1 MSIDEP
7 EVTTLPDGYATRW
20 AQPNGPRQLHRPTT
34 LRLYTPAELL
44 DFPEPVWLVEPFLVD
59 GCLSILYGSSGSFKS
74 FLALD
79 WAGRAAGLA
88 VYISAEG
95 SPKRLGERIAAWEH
109 AAQQSSRIVCLP
121 HSLNLI
127 GEAHDLAT
135 AIRALPEPV
144 RLIVVDTA
152 ARNMAGADENST
164 KDMSALVASL
174 DYLRAEFGAAILA
187 IHHTG
192 HENTE
197 RERGSSALRAA
208 ADISIFARRGDAP
221 LTVRL
226 KCAKVRDAAEFPPS
240 IVRLEPIAGTLVAAT
255 AVTAAEALDQ
265 AVSDYLDKHPEASQR
280 EVEREVTGKTDDIR
294 DAYRRVRPQC
304 APP

>member
-20 AQPNGPRQLHRPTT
+20 AQPNGPRELHRPTT

-95 SPKRLGERIAAWEH
+95 SPKRLGERNRRVGTRRPTIEPHRLPAAL
-109 AAQQSSRIVCLP
+109 ARP
-121 HSLNLI
+121 HRRGPRPRNSDPRTTRTRPPDRRR
-127 GEAHDLAT
+127 H
-135 AIRALPEPV
+135 R
-144 RLIVVDTA
+144 R
-152 ARNMAGADENST
+152 RNMAGADENST

-226 KCAKVRDAAEFPPS
+226 KCAKVRRRRVPTKHRPPRAHRRNARRS
-240 IVRLEPIAGTLVAAT
+240 HRRHRRRSPRPGGQRLPRQASRS
-255 AVTAAEALDQ
+255 VTAGG
-265 AVSDYLDKHPEASQR
+265 R
-280 EVEREVTGKTDDIR
+280 TRGNRR
-294 DAYRRVRPQC
+294 DRRHARRIPKGAPQC